1 VKPVLVVFLSL
12 GVSNFH
18 IVECIS
24 IFFHPPLY
32 PNSQF
37 CVRWRILFCTDFLTS
52 SFLICLSAFLIWSN
66 LVQHLTVR
74 ELYLVN
80 LAGGGL
86 SLCDIVVGVIDCA
99 SWYLNKLV

>member
-1 VKPVLVVFLSL
+1 MYGYKCTLLCSAKFFYTGWLIIPVAAYQIVVPPHLMLCAVKPVLVVFLSL

-37 CVRWRILFCTDFLTS
+37 CVR
-52 SFLICLSAFLIWSN
+52 
-66 LVQHLTVR
+66 
-74 ELYLVN
+74 
-80 LAGGGL
+80 
-86 SLCDIVVGVIDCA
+86 
-99 SWYLNKLV
+99 